1 MFLCYHLSMKL
12 VEILNVLITEGNDV
26 LATAYDQDDAI
37 YVTNG
42 NGLVQT
48 ISKMPP
54 VIYRYVED
62 SAFNKWYEKVTL
74 ILTKYGY
81 ESSIVKPSILYKNY
95 DIAKIQMDKL
105 KSIYE
110 LLILETSNQDKNQWN
125 YLTDNIISLFND
137 QHYSEAVFEAF
148 KYIEDQVR
156 KKSLLEDKYGTD
168 LMRKAFH
175 CENGNLTNKNLSVAE
190 RQSQIELFSGAIG
203 FIKNPKSH
211 RVIEI
216 SSDKACELLYF
227 ANYLLRIVNGEYSKI
242 L

>member
-1 MFLCYHLSMKL
+1 MKL
-12 VEILNVLITEGNDV
+12 VEILKVLIAEGKDV
-26 LATAYDQDDAI
+26 LATAFDQDDAI

-42 NGLVQT
+42 NGFVQA

-62 SAFNKWYEKVTL
+62 SIFNKWYEKVNL

-81 ESSIVKPSILYKNY
+81 ESSIVKPNTIYKNY
-95 DIAKIQMDKL
+95 DIARIQLDKL

-110 LLILETSNQDKNQWN
+110 LLLLDDSQNFEQNNIWN
-125 YLTDNIISLFND
+125 YLPENVVALFKHE
-137 QHYSEAVFEAF
+137 HYSEAVFEAF

-156 KKSLLEDKYGTD
+156 KKSSLEDKYGTD

-175 CENGNLTNKNLSVAE
+175 CEDGILTNKKLPNAE
-190 RQSQIELFSGAIG
+190 RQSQMELFSGAIG

-211 RVIEI
+211 KVIELTQN
-216 SSDKACELLYF
+216 KANELLHF
-227 ANYLLRIVNGEYSKI
+227 ANYLLRILNGEYSKI

>member
-1 MFLCYHLSMKL
+1 M
-12 VEILNVLITEGNDV
+12 LNVLITEGNDV

-42 NGLVQT
+42 KGLVQA

-54 VIYRYVED
+54 VIYRYVDD
-62 SAFNKWYEKVTL
+62 STFNKWYEKVIL
-74 ILTKYGY
+74 ILNKYGY
-81 ESSIVKPSILYKNY
+81 ESSIVKPNTLYKNY

-110 LLILETSNQDKNQWN
+110 FLILDNSKQDKNQWN
-125 YLTDNIISLFND
+125 YLPDNVISLFND

-148 KYIEDQVR
+148 KYIENQVR
-156 KKSLLEDKYGTD
+156 KKSLLEDKYSTD

-175 CENGNLTNKNLSVAE
+175 CENGNLTNKSLTIAE
-190 RQSQIELFSGAIG
+190 RQSQMELFSGAIG

-211 RVIEI
+211 RVIKI

-227 ANYLLRIVNGEYSKI
+227 ANYLLRILNGEYSEI
-242 L
+242 I